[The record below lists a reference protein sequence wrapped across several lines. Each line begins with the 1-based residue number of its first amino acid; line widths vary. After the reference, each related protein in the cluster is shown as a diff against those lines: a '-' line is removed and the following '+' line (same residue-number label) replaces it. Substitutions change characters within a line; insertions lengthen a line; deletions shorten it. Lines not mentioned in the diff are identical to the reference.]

1 MYAITYYGKIK
12 DRLENYRI
20 EEIALIFII
29 ANSRINVAWF
39 NNHLIWRSVHMRFF
53 DIFKKKDKKD
63 TDIENSLNDY
73 FHKLEKYKKL
83 NKGEV
88 GSIPDV
94 DLKTAVMSWIRGKF
108 NEDWTNQYEVIESLP
123 KPCRHVY
130 ACCTVID
137 EVSNGGLNQL
147 FLIQQDSLR
156 MEYKL
161 YFNPTG
167 Y

>member
-1 MYAITYYGKIK
+1 
-12 DRLENYRI
+12 
-20 EEIALIFII
+20 
-29 ANSRINVAWF
+29 
-39 NNHLIWRSVHMRFF
+39 MRFF

-147 FLIQQDSLR
+147 FFIQQDSLR

-161 YFNPTG
+161 YFNPTEILTIIAPSSFLIG
-167 Y
+167 SNYELIVDKALQISIAGIFTEELKRLKIGVLQHMF